1 MRQEVCENILKDINI
16 ISSWQQEIG
25 IRIACLFR
33 IFMEELVEYIE
44 RTPKA
49 RHAHR
54 WKNYLR
60 SLPPPLSD
68 VKSPKTWQTVYSL
81 KAISEALSHVRVL
94 AYKEKVVR
102 NTGLCISEN
111 VAYFPCHG

>member
-1 MRQEVCENILKDINI
+1 M
-16 ISSWQQEIG
+16 
-25 IRIACLFR
+25 
-33 IFMEELVEYIE
+33 EYIE

-102 NTGLCISEN
+102 NTDLSISEIM
-111 VAYFPCHG
+111 AYYSLSFTNSNLIFDHSCVKKSEES